1 MREVYTEEHQIE
13 YLRQGVRDLKKA
25 MMKLDECIGDCDQ
38 QTANAVSDVWDEIEY
53 LDDTTDVT
61 LNIDRWCEKKF
72 GHNDWAFLD
81 TFSDQEK
88 VGLED
93 VADIVDYKGQTI
105 VVYFEARPE
114 FLNGDI

>member
-1 MREVYTEEHQIE
+1 M
-13 YLRQGVRDLKKA
+13 
-25 MMKLDECIGDCDQ
+25 
-38 QTANAVSDVWDEIEY
+38 
-53 LDDTTDVT
+53 T

-105 VVYFEARPE
+105 VVYFEARPD